1 MLKTFS
7 ATEAR
12 IHLGEVLRIART
24 EPVIIER
31 DGKTEVVVI
40 SKETYDQL
48 VAANSNP
55 RELLNL
61 AHRLVKENQSYYKSQ
76 GILRE
81 LPPPE
86 DILID
91 LRRDQDA
98 G

>member
-12 IHLGEVLRIART
+12 IHLGEVMRIARS

-48 VAANSNP
+48 VAASSDP

-61 AHRLVKENQSYYKSQ
+61 AQRLVKEEQFYYKSQ
-76 GILRE
+76 GLLSE

-86 DILID
+86 DILME
-91 LRRDQDA
+91 LRRDRDA

>member
-12 IHLGEVLRIART
+12 IHLGEVMRIAQT

-31 DGKTEVVVI
+31 DGKTQVVVI

-61 AHRLVKENQSYYKSQ
+61 AHRLVKEDQASYKSQ

-81 LPPPE
+81 LPLPE
-86 DILID
+86 DILME

-98 G
+98 S

>member
-1 MLKTFS
+1 MLKTYS
-7 ATEAR
+7 ATDAR
-12 IHLGEVLRIART
+12 IHLGEVMRIAKT
-24 EPVIIER
+24 EPVFIER
-31 DGKTEVVVI
+31 AGKTEVVVI

-48 VAANSNP
+48 VVANSNP

-61 AHRLVKENQSYYKSQ
+61 AHRLVKEDQSHYKNQ

-81 LPPPE
+81 LPMPE
-86 DILID
+86 DVLME